1 LLTLSEAAKET
12 GLSRTAIFKAIQSGR
27 LSASKNDNGHF
38 LIDPAELFR
47 VYKPVNKQVNIES
60 VLTSEQR
67 VTAETTELLT
77 KILER
82 ERAQLLAQ
90 IEDLK
95 TDRDHW
101 RKQATMLLTH
111 QPEHKPE
118 PEQHKSRLL
127 EKLFGR
133 GS

>member
-1 LLTLSEAAKET
+1 MLTLSESAKET

-60 VLTSEQR
+60 VLTSEQKGMAE
-67 VTAETTELLT
+67 TAELMTQ
-77 KILER
+77 ILER
-82 ERAQLLAQ
+82 ERAQLMAQ

-101 RKQATMLLTH
+101 RRQATMLLTH
-111 QPEHKPE
+111 QPEQT
-118 PEQHKSRLL
+118 PEQPKSLL
-127 EKLFGR
+127 WQKLFGKPTID
-133 GS
+133 